1 MSTDLVQER
10 YRTARVVGHYTA
22 LVPTEH
28 QPVVPPEMVPRSCD
42 CCGQGLM
49 HVNLVRLAGGE
60 VVALGN
66 DCVERVG
73 LSSKELKA
81 WWAAKFAEQRME
93 RAAYR
98 AKVRAA
104 EERAKVDGLPERDV
118 LVAYYEQAE
127 AEAERRGHSFDPHAG
142 WRSNDVRFDF
152 EPEALITGYW
162 LARGEG
168 SVPAFKVVEDAARI
182 AGFTPA
188 RFRNCDP
195 EDMRPTDALFDLAGN
210 LLDARLVN
218 GQYGMVWR
226 VADGG
231 GRVRW
236 FNPSKA
242 RVPATE
248 RANNAK
254 KGYYV
259 GRVLRVS
266 WPDGARGAPRWVDH
280 SSPPVAI
287 LDNGQEL
294 S

>member
-42 CCGQGLM
+42 CCGQGLI
-49 HVNLVRLAGGE
+49 HINLVRLSGGE

-81 WWAAKFAEQRME
+81 WWAVKFAEQRME
-93 RAAYR
+93 RAAHR

-118 LVAYYEQAE
+118 LIAYYEEAE
-127 AEAERRGHSFDPHAG
+127 AEANRRGYSFDPNAR
-142 WRSNDVRFDF
+142 WRSNDVCFDF
-152 EPEALITGYW
+152 QPEAVTTGYW
-162 LARGEG
+162 LARGDCTI
-168 SVPAFKVVEDAARI
+168 PAFNVVGDAAKI

-188 RFRNCDP
+188 RFRDCDP
-195 EDMRPTDALFDLAGN
+195 EDMRRTPALFDLAGN
-210 LLDARLVN
+210 LLDAKLVT
-218 GQYGMVWR
+218 GQYGLVWR
-226 VADGG
+226 VADGSG
-231 GRVRW
+231 GVRW

-242 RVPATE
+242 RVAATE

-259 GRVLRVS
+259 GSVLRVT
-266 WPDGARGAPRWVDH
+266 WPDGGRRNRWVDH
-280 SSPPVAI
+280 DLPPVAI